1 MAWKFGMKFL
11 GVTFWSRDFWGFVW
25 SPRDFLGFWFLPPFD
40 HPCLLKS
47 REAPLGHTI
56 VKHWQGHGLFLKTWN
71 KIQNSDEEHT
81 YPPSHPLTRGPVL
94 CQKDESWNY
103 LGVENLHTLGRGV
116 LSTGL
121 LWISSQNSYMWNF
134 KPATRWKW
142 KSLLI
147 TNLTLW
153 SLDIV
158 FVQV

>member
-25 SPRDFLGFWFLPPFD
+25 SPRDFLGFWVLPPFD

-81 YPPSHPLTRGPVL
+81 YPPPTHSQEGL
-94 CQKDESWNY
+94 CYARRMKAKTIWEWKICTHWGEGCFQLVCLEF
-103 LGVENLHTLGRGV
+103 LHKILICET
-116 LSTGL
+116 
-121 LWISSQNSYMWNF
+121 SSQLQDENESHCW
-134 KPATRWKW
+134 
-142 KSLLI
+142 
-147 TNLTLW
+147 
-153 SLDIV
+153 
-158 FVQV
+158 